1 MTLYLPPS
9 NDARYCDD
17 PGGTVL
23 CAESTSCTVFGGTN
37 PTNIIPS
44 VATMSGVVCALIL
57 PFIGAMVD
65 YSRRRWE
72 TVAAT
77 VIENR
82 YPHLRRRNVTHRR
95 LHMAACF
102 LATFQHH
109 TPPYL
114 GRRCC

>member
-44 VATMSGVVCALIL
+44 VATMSGVVCALVL

-82 YPHLRRRNVTHRR
+82 
-95 LHMAACF
+95 
-102 LATFQHH
+102 
-109 TPPYL
+109 
-114 GRRCC
+114 